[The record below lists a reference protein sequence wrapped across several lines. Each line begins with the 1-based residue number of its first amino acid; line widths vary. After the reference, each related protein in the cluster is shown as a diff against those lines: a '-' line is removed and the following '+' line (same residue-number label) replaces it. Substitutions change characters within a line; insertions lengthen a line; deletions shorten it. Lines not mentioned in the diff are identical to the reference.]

1 MTNTT
6 PRNLAKGTF
15 ASLAA
20 IALAL
25 VALSLSG
32 CAGYQ
37 MGSIKPEAYSH
48 IRKISVPTFENRTL
62 EPRVSVL
69 MTNAV
74 IKQIQMDG
82 TYEISTKK
90 NADAELRGTINR
102 IERRQLRSARTDTF
116 TSTELQSYLVI
127 RWALY
132 DPNTGQKLQYSQARD
147 IDENNVE
154 GTSGLKIRPGQNVGR
169 TIVFLDP
176 NFQTSER
183 GAIPVAAQKA
193 AEQLVSQLAEGW

>member
-1 MTNTT
+1 MTHST
-6 PRNLAKGTF
+6 PCKLAKGTLT
-15 ASLAA
+15 SLAA
-20 IALAL
+20 LALAL
-25 VALSLSG
+25 VTLSLSG

-37 MGSIKPEAYSH
+37 MGSVKPQAYSH
-48 IRKISVPTFENRTL
+48 IQTISVPTFENRTL

-69 MTNAV
+69 VTNAV

-82 TYEISTKK
+82 TYKVSTTP
-90 NADAELRGTINR
+90 NADAELRGVISR

-132 DPNTGQKLQYSQARD
+132 DPTTGEKLDYSQARD
-147 IDENNVE
+147 VDENNVE
-154 GTSGLKIRPGQNVGR
+154 GTSGLKIRPGQNIGR

-193 AEQLVSQLAEGW
+193 AEQLVSQLSEGW